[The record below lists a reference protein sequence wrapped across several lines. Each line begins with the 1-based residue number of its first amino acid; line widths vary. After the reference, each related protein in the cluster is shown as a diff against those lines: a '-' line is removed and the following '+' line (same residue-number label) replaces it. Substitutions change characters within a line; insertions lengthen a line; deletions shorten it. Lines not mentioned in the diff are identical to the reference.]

1 MKVLLDN
8 GHGENTPGK
17 RSPDGLFREYIYAR
31 FLTREIAKRLKICG
45 IDAECIVPE
54 SEDIPLRERVS
65 RVNKICKEKGANN
78 VILVSVHCNA
88 SKNGEWG
95 TARGWSAYTSKGET
109 KSDKLA
115 TMLYVEAG
123 RNFSGQTIR
132 RDFSDKDPDW
142 EEDFTILSQTAC
154 AAVLTENFFM
164 DNEQDLAY
172 LVSEEGRE
180 AILNVHVNGIVEYV
194 KANGKH

>member
-1 MKVLLDN
+1 
-8 GHGENTPGK
+8 
-17 RSPDGLFREYIYAR
+17 
-31 FLTREIAKRLKICG
+31 
-45 IDAECIVPE
+45 
-54 SEDIPLRERVS
+54 
-65 RVNKICKEKGANN
+65 
-78 VILVSVHCNA
+78 
-88 SKNGEWG
+88 
-95 TARGWSAYTSKGET
+95 
-109 KSDKLA
+109 
-115 TMLYVEAG
+115 VEAG

>member
-17 RSPDGLFREYIYAR
+17 RSPDGLFREYIHAR

-65 RVNKICKEKGANN
+65 RVNKICKENGANN

-123 RNFSGQTIR
+123 RNFAGQTIR

>member
-17 RSPDGLFREYIYAR
+17 RSPDGLFREYICAR

-65 RVNKICKEKGANN
+65 RVNKVCKEKGANN

-132 RDFSDKDPDW
+132 REFSDKDPDW